1 MAALAPTA
9 RSAGDFKLD
18 AARGLA
24 IAGLAKTVQLVE
36 REDVHALALQ
46 AARIRAVESELLSL
60 FGRGRLHGTIHT
72 CIGQEFVGAVIGAQ
86 LRPGDFVTS
95 NHRCHGHFIAATG
108 DWRGLVDEIVGAG
121 RGVSAGVGSS
131 QHLYAEN
138 FISNG
143 VQGGLLPVAAGMAL
157 DRKRR
162 GQHNLVVSFIGEGT
176 LGEGVLY
183 ETFNLGALLGLPHL
197 IVCEN
202 NYYSQSTSE
211 AAAVAGDIGARAAAF
226 GWRVAEADTWNLDNL
241 IRVTETLMAEVQA
254 SGGPAFLVVRTYRLK
269 AHSKGDDTRAP
280 EEIDWFDRHDPLTG
294 LIGVS
299 PTLASAFDQAVAEV
313 RDHIDDA
320 LVQPCLDA
328 YIYFRDQ
335 LPRPRPLRW
344 TPHAPEVAEA
354 RFHQRLTDVYLQF
367 MKTHP
372 EAWFIGEDIADPYGG
387 AFKISRG
394 MTTAFPDRTL
404 TTPISEAGIVGLG
417 AGLALMG
424 NRPLVEVMFGDF
436 MTLAADQVV
445 NNASKFFNMYNQKV
459 SCPVIVRTPMGGRR
473 GYGPTHSQSLERMF
487 VGIDNCLALA
497 LNSLT
502 DPAVQLAALG
512 AQRSPTVLFE
522 NKVDYTLRPFEV
534 PDGFQLDLDDAEFPT
549 LRVRPV
555 GAQPT
560 ATLFCYGGM
569 ARLVADGLM
578 RLFTDA
584 DVLAELIVP
593 TALHPLDLAP
603 LLASVAETGTLV
615 VVEEGTAFASVGAEA
630 VAAVAEHASR
640 PVRVLRLGRRMSPIP
655 SAPALEALALPGLE
669 RLCAELV
676 GLLGLEADASG

>member
-1 MAALAPTA
+1 MAAVAPTA
-9 RSAGDFKLD
+9 RSLEGSKLD
-18 AARGLA
+18 AARELA
-24 IAGLAKTVQLVE
+24 VAGLAKTVKLAE
-36 REDVHALALQ
+36 REDIHALALQ
-46 AARIRAVESELLSL
+46 AVRIRAVESELLAL

-72 CIGQEFVGAVIGAQ
+72 CIGQEFVGAAIGAQ

-108 DWRGLVDEIVGAG
+108 DWRGLVDEIIGAG

-143 VQGGLLPVAAGMAL
+143 VQGGLLPVAAGIAL

-162 GQHNLVVSFIGEGT
+162 RQHNLVVSFIGEGT

-202 NYYSQSTSE
+202 NYYSQSTPE

-241 IRVTETLMAEVQA
+241 VRTAETLMAEMRA

-269 AHSKGDDTRAP
+269 AHSKGDDTRPA
-280 EEIDWFDRHDPLTG
+280 EEIDWFDRHDPLSG
-294 LIGVS
+294 LIAAS
-299 PTLASAFDQAVAEV
+299 PALACALDQAVAEV
-313 RDHIDDA
+313 RDHIEDA
-320 LVQPCLDA
+320 LDQPCLDA
-328 YIYFRDQ
+328 EAYFRDQ
-335 LPRPRPLRW
+335 LPLARPLRW
-344 TPHAPEVAEA
+344 TAHAPKETEA
-354 RFHQRLTDVYLQF
+354 RFHQRLTEVYLQF
-367 MKTHP
+367 MKDNP

-394 MTTAFPDRTL
+394 LTTAFPDRTL

-445 NNASKFFNMYNQKV
+445 NNASKFFNMYNQKM

-487 VGIDNCLALA
+487 VGIDNCLALS

-512 AQRSPTVLFE
+512 AQRAPTLIFE
-522 NKVDYTLRPFEV
+522 NKVDYTLRPFAL
-534 PDGFQLDLDDAEFPT
+534 PDGFQLDVDEAEFPT
-549 LRVRPV
+549 VRLRPV
-555 GAQPT
+555 GADPT
-560 ATLFCYGGM
+560 VTIFCYGGM

-578 RLFTDA
+578 RLFTEA

-593 TALHPLDLAP
+593 TSLHPLDLGP
-603 LLASVAETGTLV
+603 LLASVAQTGTLV

-630 VAAVAEHASR
+630 VAAVAEATAG

-655 SAPALEALALPGLE
+655 SAPALEALALPGLD
-669 RLCAELV
+669 RLCAELE
-676 GLLGLEADASG
+676 GLLGLTADAPG